1 MIKEKNS
8 KKGDMN
14 RVKLGVTGKITS
26 IVMVIIFL
34 SVGLLSAINYKS
46 SYNQVLQAAGLELI
60 GCANITT
67 GIIDIDKLT
76 QLMSGDRSV
85 LSKIEEDINWTV
97 TKKPIFETHYILSM
111 DGKILAAD
119 EHLQKQG
126 FKAGDDFF
134 VDKIALDRVI
144 NMKHGEY
151 TEIYKFGGMDRLTG
165 YAPIFEDHDPNK
177 KVIAINAIDFNAN
190 IIKDRTWEM
199 ARTTILIGIL
209 LPFIA
214 ALITLLIVRKMI
226 KPVIQISEHV
236 KEVASGQLN
245 IKPLAFKNKDE
256 IGQLSENF
264 TSMTNSLK
272 KIIENVSNSSK
283 QLVTTSQQLSVSTE
297 ESTRATNNISN
308 SIQDVAL
315 GMEHQMKHIVQTKN
329 EMTTISDTIEHVENV
344 IHRAMAVS
352 NEAAE
357 TAQAGNENVDRVIQQ
372 MTVIGTNTSTMNET
386 IYTLNSKTK
395 EINQILTLITAVS
408 EQTNLLA
415 LNAAIEAARAGEH
428 GKGFAIVADEVRKL
442 ADESARATEQINILI
457 NEIQTEVQKSVKA
470 IDDGTVAAKEGIEIV
485 NKTSES
491 FKKILQTTSVSE
503 KSLTIV
509 TEQMVNIRNEFQQMI
524 KLITEVAN
532 ISTKTA
538 ENTEEITASS
548 QEQTAVMQ
556 ELADASQELAI
567 MAENLQKAISIF
579 K

>member
-1 MIKEKNS
+1 
-8 KKGDMN
+8 MN

-26 IVMVIIFL
+26 IVMVIIFM
-34 SVGLLSAINYKS
+34 SVGLLSVINYKS
-46 SYNQVLQAAGLELI
+46 SYNQVLQAAGLELV

-67 GIIDIDKLT
+67 GIIDNDELKRL
-76 QLMSGDRSV
+76 LSGDQSV
-85 LSKIEEDINWTV
+85 LPKIEEDINWTI
-97 TKKPIFETHYILSM
+97 TKKPIFETHYILGL

-119 EHLQKQG
+119 KHLQDQG
-126 FKAGDDFF
+126 FKAGDDFY
-134 VDKIALDRVI
+134 VDEVALDRVI
-144 NMKHGEY
+144 SMKHGEY
-151 TEIYKFGGMDRLTG
+151 TEIYEFGGMERLTG

-190 IIKDRTWEM
+190 IVKERTWEM
-199 ARTTILIGIL
+199 AKTTIIIGIL

-214 ALITLLIVRKMI
+214 ALITVLIVRTMI

-245 IKPLAFKNKDE
+245 IKPLSFKNKDE

-272 KIIENVSNSSK
+272 NIIENVSNSSK
-283 QLVTTSQQLSVSTE
+283 QLVITSQQLSVSTE
-297 ESTRATNNISN
+297 ETTRATNNISN
-308 SIQDVAL
+308 SIQDVAI
-315 GMEHQMKHIVQTKN
+315 GMEHQMNHIVQTKN
-329 EMTTISDTIEHVENV
+329 EMTTISDTIEQVENV
-344 IHRAMAVS
+344 IHKAMTVS

-357 TAQAGNENVDRVIQQ
+357 TAQAGNQNVDKVIQQ

-395 EINQILTLITAVS
+395 EINQILALITAVS

-428 GKGFAIVADEVRKL
+428 GKGFAVVADEVRKL

-470 IDDGTVAAKEGIEIV
+470 IDDGTVAVKEGIEIV

-491 FKKILQTTSVSE
+491 FQKILETTSVSE
-503 KSLTIV
+503 KSLNIV
-509 TEQMVNIRNEFQQMI
+509 TEQMVNIRKEFQQMLV
-524 KLITEVAN
+524 LITEVAN

-567 MAENLQKAISIF
+567 MAEDLQKAISIF